1 MGAALNAA
9 YDILEALIGVSKA
22 LIPNP
27 IILGANSYLDVEY
40 LETNP
45 VEKVEEA
52 VLDLIPVYSTI
63 NAINDINEQ
72 EMINGEFRC
81 YKSE

>member
-1 MGAALNAA
+1 MTGVGAALNAA

-52 VLDLIPVYSTI
+52 VLDLIPVYGTI

-72 EMINGEFRC
+72 EMINGEFRG
-81 YKSE
+81 Y